1 VPQTIEQLA
10 LTTVALI
17 AGLVL
22 CFFAVRRWGIDDPTD
37 PLVDAVVRFVAPGR
51 AAARPRKRTKRKPP
65 PRTVKAPPTKPK
77 EEAPQLPDS
86 RPARRWPDLKL
97 KPKGREDGA
106 AEPVPKKKPVAEV
119 REPESAVEAEP
130 ESEPALDVEAEPA
143 SQPQPAPVVE
153 RKPKPRPKARPKAK
167 AAAEPKAKAAPK
179 PKAKPTPKPKAVARP
194 KPAAKPKPPTRGP
207 LAPTGTVRVRKA
219 KPAKPKRAVSKQGRR
234 RVTAEVPPTSSEHE
248 DHVPLTDARDEPS
261 DTDEPKTAFRK
272 RFRRGLKRTRERF
285 GREMRT
291 AMFMGATREAFDTLE
306 EALIAA
312 DVGIASSTALV
323 DELRSNVGVRKD
335 ELPGIL
341 KAAMVGRLSSSD
353 RRLRLVRGKLSVW
366 LVAGVNGTGK
376 TTTIAKLGARAKELG
391 LSVCLAAADTF
402 RAAGVEQLEE
412 WGRRLDIDV
421 VRQKKG
427 ADPGAVVFDA
437 IAHARASG
445 QGLLIVDTA
454 GRLHTK
460 KPLME
465 ELQKVLRVIEREN
478 DVVLAEC
485 LLVIDATTGQNGIAQ
500 ASAFGDAVKVSGL
513 VLSKLDGT
521 AKGGIAFAVEHELGV
536 PVKAVGV
543 GESAT
548 DLVPFDPETFVE
560 ALIGTDEAE
569 EDEAE
574 R

>member
-1 VPQTIEQLA
+1 L
-10 LTTVALI
+10 
-17 AGLVL
+17 
-22 CFFAVRRWGIDDPTD
+22 
-37 PLVDAVVRFVAPGR
+37 
-51 AAARPRKRTKRKPP
+51 
-65 PRTVKAPPTKPK
+65 
-77 EEAPQLPDS
+77 
-86 RPARRWPDLKL
+86 
-97 KPKGREDGA
+97 
-106 AEPVPKKKPVAEV
+106 
-119 REPESAVEAEP
+119 
-130 ESEPALDVEAEPA
+130 
-143 SQPQPAPVVE
+143 
-153 RKPKPRPKARPKAK
+153 
-167 AAAEPKAKAAPK
+167 APK
-179 PKAKPTPKPKAVARP
+179 
-194 KPAAKPKPPTRGP
+194 
-207 LAPTGTVRVRKA
+207 GTVRVRAKPVKA
-219 KPAKPKRAVSKQGRR
+219 KSAARPKQGRR
-234 RVTAEVPPTSSEHE
+234 RVTAEVPPTASEHE

-261 DTDEPKTAFRK
+261 ATDEPKAAFRK

-312 DVGIASSTALV
+312 DVGLASSTALV
-323 DELRSNVGVRKD
+323 DELRANVGVRKD
-335 ELPGIL
+335 ELPGLL
-341 KAAMVGRLSSSD
+341 KAAMVGRLSSAD

-402 RAAGVEQLEE
+402 RAAGVEQLQE
-412 WGRRLDIDV
+412 WGKRLDIDV

-500 ASAFGDAVKVSGL
+500 ASAFSDAVKVSGL

-548 DLVPFDPETFVE
+548 DLVPFEPETFVD
-560 ALIGTDEAE
+560 ALIGVDAE
-569 EDEAE
+569 EEDADSE
-574 R
+574 RL

>member
-1 VPQTIEQLA
+1 MPQTIEQLA
-10 LTTVALI
+10 FTTVALV

-22 CFFAVRRWGIDDPTD
+22 CFFAVRRWGIDDPSD

-51 AAARPRKRTKRKPP
+51 AATRPRKRTKRKPP
-65 PRTVKAPPTKPK
+65 SRTQDKAPATKAKDKAPPPP
-77 EEAPQLPDS
+77 EP

-97 KPKGREDGA
+97 KPKGKPS
-106 AEPVPKKKPVAEV
+106 EPVPEAQPVAEV
-119 REPESAVEAEP
+119 VEPEPVRE
-130 ESEPALDVEAEPA
+130 VEAEPA
-143 SQPQPAPVVE
+143 PEPEREPAVE
-153 RKPKPRPKARPKAK
+153 RKSKTRRKARPKVK
-167 AAAEPKAKAAPK
+167 AAAEPKAKPAPK
-179 PKAKPTPKPKAVARP
+179 PKPAAEPKA
-194 KPAAKPKPPTRGP
+194 PTRGP
-207 LAPTGTVRVRKA
+207 LAPTGTVRVRNTKTA
-219 KPAKPKRAVSKQGRR
+219 KPRGAAPKQSRR
-234 RVTAEVPPTSSEHE
+234 RVTAEPPPTSSEHD

-261 DTDEPKTAFRK
+261 DADEPKVAFRK
-272 RFRRGLKRTRERF
+272 RFRKGLKRTRERF

-291 AMFMGATREAFDTLE
+291 ALFMGATREAFDTLE

-312 DVGIASSTALV
+312 DVGLASSTALV
-323 DELRSNVGVRKD
+323 DELRANVGVRKD

-341 KAAMVGRLSSSD
+341 KAAMVGRLSSAD

-376 TTTIAKLGARAKELG
+376 TTTIAKLGARSKELG
-391 LSVCLAAADTF
+391 LNVCLAAADTF

-412 WGRRLDIDV
+412 WGQRLGIDV

-445 QGLLIVDTA
+445 HGLLIVDTA

-500 ASAFGDAVKVSGL
+500 ATAFGDAVKVTGL

-548 DLVPFDPETFVE
+548 DLVPFDPETFVD
-560 ALIGTDEAE
+560 ALIGVEEEPDEA
-569 EDEAE
+569 D

>member
-1 VPQTIEQLA
+1 VPQTVEQLA
-10 LTTVALI
+10 FTTVALI
-17 AGLVL
+17 AGFVL
-22 CFFAVRRWGIDDPTD
+22 CFFAVRRWGIDDPSD

-65 PRTVKAPPTKPK
+65 TRTQEKAPPTRSKQKTPPPA
-77 EEAPQLPDS
+77 EP
-86 RPARRWPDLKL
+86 RPAKSWPDLKL
-97 KPKGREDGA
+97 KTKSKDEQA
-106 AEPVPKKKPVAEV
+106 AEPAPDEQPVAEV
-119 REPESAVEAEP
+119 LEPESVREVEP
-130 ESEPALDVEAEPA
+130 EPAPERKPERE
-143 SQPQPAPVVE
+143 PAPVVQ
-153 RKPKPRPKARPKAK
+153 RKPKARPKARPKAK
-167 AAAEPKAKAAPK
+167 PAAARPKPKPAPK
-179 PKAKPTPKPKAVARP
+179 PKPV
-194 KPAAKPKPPTRGP
+194 AKPKPPTRGP
-207 LAPTGTVRVRKA
+207 LAPTGTVRVRPA
-219 KPAKPKRAVSKQGRR
+219 KPAKPKSVAPKQSRR
-234 RVTAEVPPTSSEHE
+234 RVTADLPPSAGEHE

-261 DTDEPKTAFRK
+261 DDEPKVAFRK

-291 AMFMGATREAFDTLE
+291 ALFMGATREAFDTLE

-312 DVGIASSTALV
+312 DVGLATSTALA
-323 DELRSNVGVRKD
+323 DELRANVGVRKD
-335 ELPGIL
+335 ELPGLL
-341 KAAMVGRLSSSD
+341 KSAMVGRLSSAD

-391 LSVCLAAADTF
+391 LDVCLAAADTF

-412 WGRRLDIDV
+412 WGKRLGIDV

-500 ASAFGDAVKVSGL
+500 ASAFSDAVKVTGL

-548 DLVPFDPETFVE
+548 DLVPFDPETFVD
-560 ALIGTDEAE
+560 ALIGVDEE
-569 EDEAE
+569 EENTE